1 MAVALASELVYNVI
15 LAVVATLLFAPGYAL
30 GTILR
35 ALYIRWFASLRYLLF
50 GLKRLPRNWRENLW
64 VIDLSHAPELLPQS
78 GRVDDELTVAG
89 LWNRIANED
98 GVGKVIGSTLISAF
112 YLPALAYRWSIK
124 ASAWLWWP
132 LALALTPPFEG
143 MDGYKLRRRAA
154 IISRGAWSKALLVVL
169 PQLLA
174 WLALSLNLGLKEWLH
189 DLSPN
194 IADFAGRLLTAVPPP
209 PLGLRFGLLCLA
221 LVLAGLLLWLS
232 NDLAASYPE
241 VLDGPKGYDD
251 LNDAQKTD
259 FKASARPMERLRL
272 LFIVTLFLLGEAVAL
287 AFLHGKNPAEIER
300 LIWPWLLAWL

>member
-1 MAVALASELVYNVI
+1 MVLAMAGVNKEIS
-15 LAVVATLLFAPGYAL
+15 AVFATLLIVPGYAL
-30 GTILR
+30 GIILR
-35 ALYIRWFASLRYLLF
+35 ALYIRWFASLRYLLL

-64 VIDLSHAPELLPQS
+64 VIDLSHSPELLPQS
-78 GRVDDELTVAG
+78 GRVNDNLTVAG
-89 LWNRIANED
+89 LWNSIADDD
-98 GVGKVIGSTLISAF
+98 GVVKVACLTLIPAF

-132 LALALTPPFEG
+132 MALALMPPFEG
-143 MDGYKLRRRAA
+143 LDGYKLRRRVA
-154 IISRGAWSKALLVVL
+154 IVSRGAWSKLLLLALPV
-169 PQLLA
+169 LLA

-194 IADFAGRLLTAVPPP
+194 IADFADRLLTAFPPP

-232 NDLAASYPE
+232 NDLAAAYPE

-251 LNDAQKTD
+251 LNDAQKAD

-272 LFIVTLFLLGEAVAL
+272 LFIVILFLLGEAVAL

-300 LIWPWLLAWL
+300 LVWPWLLAWL